1 MKSGIWLGLAIAAAA
16 AAGCKVDP
24 NRNVDAGL
32 DASEVDV
39 DATGGTDDDAAPG
52 DDAGAELR
60 GPVVQVLAP
69 EAPAAG
75 DFSSDAILTR
85 SSVRVRCRAE
95 PNEDSRA
102 PVDTSSVRVLVRGG
116 GEVVEA
122 SAQPALAAREYEAEM
137 SLAEFSNGAL
147 SVACEATDT
156 RGEEGRAEISTYL
169 DLGPRIQIV
178 NPVADA
184 AYANRL
190 DIFVL
195 VEAAPVAADDD
206 GAAPYFESV
215 EIVVSGEVLDDVSF
229 DADEGVFEASVL
241 FEDFDPELQG
251 DNTLVVRATNTREG
265 EPVTREERVVFN
277 ADGSG
282 PVIEVTSPEPG
293 DLVAGLFSVTATV
306 TDDAGVDHASV
317 VATIAGTHEFRL
329 FPVASDTYVGSF
341 DTRELG
347 RDLVFP
353 TVVVRARDAVGN
365 ESQFGFLLAL
375 DNEPPILSLDPPLMR
390 ETRRNTEGAL
400 ECSLEFHPLGDDAAK
415 DGQTV
420 PQLTE
425 IRARI
430 EDLGN
435 GALSTPGV
443 VVRRAGVN
451 HNTVQLFIL
460 DDAEGALLVDTTG
473 DEQCDSINP
482 LLVPTS
488 VPQADNEAAV
498 LNLVP
503 LDPTGSSHFTEQD
516 PLPLGC
522 AEIEGDTPAPS
533 EICFQSPA
541 TRQIATEL
549 GGEPA
554 IFSIAPI
561 TEDQCWGFAF
571 DSVAANISDGFA
583 CLAVRAEDN
592 LGNKG
597 ISPPLRLCFDAQGQ
611 GTACPEPIGSINPG
625 PLPNCTGTFDPET
638 QTVDTSKPCNLP
650 FSFANNDA
658 FQRRR
663 IDL

>member
-1 MKSGIWLGLAIAAAA
+1 MKAVIGLGLAIAAAA
-16 AAGCKVDP
+16 AVGCKVDP
-24 NRNVDAGL
+24 NRNVDAG
-32 DASEVDV
+32 EVEV
-39 DATGGTDDDAAPG
+39 DATGGEEDDASPG
-52 DDAGAELR
+52 DDAGPELR
-60 GPVVQVLAP
+60 GPLVEVLAP

-75 DFSSDAILTR
+75 DLSSGAILTR
-85 SSVRVRCRAE
+85 DSVRVRCLAAPNAE
-95 PNEDSRA
+95 SRA
-102 PVDTSSVRVLVRGG
+102 PVDSSAVRVVVAGSG
-116 GEVVEA
+116 QVVEA
-122 SAQPALAAREYEAEM
+122 IAQPALAAREYEAEI

-156 RGEEGRAEISTYL
+156 LGEAGRDEISTFV
-169 DLGPRIQIV
+169 DFGPHIQIV
-178 NPVADA
+178 NPVPGA

-195 VEAAPVAADDD
+195 VEAAPVAANDD
-206 GAAPYFESV
+206 GAAPDFQSV
-215 EIVVSGEVLDDVSF
+215 EIVVAGEVLDDVTF
-229 DADEGVFEASVL
+229 HADDGVFEATIL

-251 DNTLVVRATNTREG
+251 DNTLVVRASNSRAD
-265 EPVTREERVVFN
+265 EPVTREERVIFN

-293 DLVAGLFSVTATV
+293 ELVAGLFSVTAIV

-329 FPVASDTYVGSF
+329 FHVATDTYVGSF

-347 RDLVFP
+347 LGMVFP

-365 ESQFGFLLAL
+365 ESQLGFLVAL
-375 DNEPPILSLDPPLMR
+375 DNRPPVASLDSPPMI
-390 ETRRNTEGAL
+390 ETRRNSEGAL
-400 ECSLEFHPLGDDAAK
+400 ECSVEFDPLGDDAAK

-443 VVRRAGVN
+443 VVRRAGVD
-451 HNTVQLFIL
+451 HAKVQLFVL
-460 DDAEGALLVDTTG
+460 DDEHGALIVDTTG
-473 DEQCDSINP
+473 DGVCDSINP

-488 VPQADNEAAV
+488 VPQTDGEAAV

-503 LDPTGSSHFTEQD
+503 LGPDGSSHFTEQAT
-516 PLPLGC
+516 LPDGC

-549 GGEPA
+549 GGDPA
-554 IFSIAPI
+554 IFTIAPV

-597 ISPPLRLCFDAQGQ
+597 ISPPLRLCFDALGQ
-611 GTACPEPIGSINPG
+611 GTACPEPIGAINPG
-625 PLPNCTGTFDPET
+625 PLPDCTGVYDRLTDSVDATASCEPPESFDDIEG
-638 QTVDTSKPCNLP
+638 L
-650 FSFANNDA
+650 
-658 FQRRR
+658 QRRR